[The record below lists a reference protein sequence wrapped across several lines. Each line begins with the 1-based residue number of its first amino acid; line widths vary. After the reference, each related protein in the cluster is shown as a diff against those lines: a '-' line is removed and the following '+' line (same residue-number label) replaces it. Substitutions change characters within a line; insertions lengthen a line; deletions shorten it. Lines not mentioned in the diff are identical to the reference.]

1 MQKLPRKSAI
11 KTGLISQ
18 QPLASTLQGGKRL
31 GTATLLKSP
40 DESGLRLP
48 ARSGREREA
57 ISPAASLSSLEK
69 SCPLEQNKSWQSSA
83 KQVVPSQKN
92 KSCHPEQSERSAFL
106 QSAHPQQCRTLA

>member
-83 KQVVPSQKN
+83 KQVMSSRAKRKICFSSIRAPAAMPDACMNNSN
-92 KSCHPEQSERSAFL
+92 SE
-106 QSAHPQQCRTLA
+106 